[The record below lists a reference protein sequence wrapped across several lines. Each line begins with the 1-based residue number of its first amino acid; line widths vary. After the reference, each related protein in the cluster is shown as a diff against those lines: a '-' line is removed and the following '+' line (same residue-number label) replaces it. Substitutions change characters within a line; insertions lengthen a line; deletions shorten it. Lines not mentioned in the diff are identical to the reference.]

1 MEDRS
6 RQNSLEKKDVIF
18 DNKASEIDRLKN
30 SLRKENN
37 PYIKKDKQIEYLFNK
52 IQNSLIIVNRLDYY
66 GNSIPLGAF
75 CYGISFI
82 IFGFYESTI
91 YSTPDK
97 FTYLVLL
104 FFGGLGQLTAG
115 IFEYLKSRTF
125 PTILYLLYGF
135 YFFTFFLL
143 NLNYSNDNTATTF
156 VECKKIYFG
165 TWAWL
170 ALPLLIGS
178 LKTNVIYLVQNIS
191 VFVFFIVK
199 CIGECKD
206 IKVLKGKIAGILE
219 LVTGFF
225 SIYLC
230 FSQIINQ
237 HFKKIILPTIKLKL
251 ENEIDILEKK

>member
-1 MEDRS
+1 MEERS

-115 IFEYLKSRTF
+115 IFEYIKSRTF
-125 PTILYLLYGF
+125 PCALYFIYGLYCLS
-135 YFFTFFLL
+135 FFLAK
-143 NLNYSNDNTATTF
+143 YS
-156 VECKKIYFG
+156 EHKIFNEYNQRIFYG
-165 TWAWL
+165 SWAFL
-170 ALPLLIGS
+170 IFPIYIGS
-178 LKTNVIYLVQNIS
+178 FKTNIFLSIQILS
-191 VFVFFIVK
+191 TIIFFIVK
-199 CIGECKD
+199 CIGVCFD
-206 IKVLKGKIAGILE
+206 ISALKEIVAGILE
-219 LVTGFF
+219 LVAGF
-225 SIYLC
+225 SSLYIC
-230 FSQIINQ
+230 FGQI
-237 HFKKIILPTIKLKL
+237 L
-251 ENEIDILEKK
+251 NEHYNFQLFPAVPFMKNNDIDNIMK

>member
-1 MEDRS
+1 MEERS
-6 RQNSLEKKDVIF
+6 RQNSLEKQDVIF
-18 DNKASEIDRLKN
+18 DNKESEIERLKN
-30 SLRKENN
+30 SLRKESN
-37 PYIKKDKQIEYLFNK
+37 PYIKKDKQIDYLFNK
-52 IQNSLIIVNRLDYY
+52 LKNSLIIVNRLDYY
-66 GNSIPLGAF
+66 GNSIPLGAL

-82 IFGFYESTI
+82 IYGFYESTI

-115 IFEYLKSRTF
+115 IFEYIKSRTF

-135 YFFTFFLL
+135 YFVSFFLL
-143 NLNYSNDNTATTF
+143 HFNYSKDNNGISY
-156 VECKKIYFG
+156 VDCKKIFFG
-165 TWAWL
+165 TWTGL
-170 ALPLLIGS
+170 SLPLLIGS
-178 LKTNVIYLVQNIS
+178 LKTNIIYLVQNIS
-191 VFVFFIVK
+191 VFGFFIVK

-206 IKVLKGKIAGILE
+206 IKILEGKVAGILE
-219 LVTGFF
+219 LITGFF